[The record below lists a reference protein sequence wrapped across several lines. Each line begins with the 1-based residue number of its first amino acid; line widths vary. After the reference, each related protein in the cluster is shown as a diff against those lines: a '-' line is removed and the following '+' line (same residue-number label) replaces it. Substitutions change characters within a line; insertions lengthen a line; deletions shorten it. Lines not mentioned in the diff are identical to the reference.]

1 MLFMDQLH
9 VTCLLMIIFILL
21 KLDLMS
27 IDGGLIIAA
36 FNLTVINQRINIVVY
51 IKGTY
56 FGENLIW
63 RMATSL
69 T

>member
-1 MLFMDQLH
+1 
-9 VTCLLMIIFILL
+9 
-21 KLDLMS
+21 MS